1 MRVKVLN
8 AYTAHL
14 YQRQAVQVAIDGL
27 EAKDAE
33 QRQVQ
38 AKAQGGRGDRGG
50 YAQGSGC
57 QGSGQARCVLG
68 QP

>member
-50 YAQGSGC
+50 YA
-57 QGSGQARCVLG
+57 
-68 QP
+68 